1 MLHIYIMYEMEH
13 DGKQCV
19 SKNYDKKIYL
29 CVYNYFILYA
39 LGLILIMF
47 IRCAS

>member
-1 MLHIYIMYEMEH
+1 MYEMEH